1 MSEVAEDVAAAE
13 TAFDQIGGAAIV
25 KAVVDAF
32 YDLMDTDPAYA
43 RLRAIHAPDLTP
55 MRASLAGFLTG
66 WLGGPRDWFAARPG
80 VCMMSLHRSM
90 PIDAELARQW
100 TDAIGRALDQVGV
113 EAEMAEALRE
123 VFGRMSGNMT
133 TL

>member
-1 MSEVAEDVAAAE
+1 MSAAAE
-13 TAFDQIGGAAIV
+13 APVAETPFDQIGGAECV
-25 KAVVDAF
+25 QAVVDAF
-32 YDLMDTDPAYA
+32 YDLMDGDPAYV

-100 TDAIGRALDQVGV
+100 TDAMGRALAQAGV

-123 VFGRMSGNMT
+123 VFGRMSANMMT
-133 TL
+133 R

>member
-1 MSEVAEDVAAAE
+1 MSDAAEAPAAE
-13 TAFDQIGGAAIV
+13 TAFDQIGGATRV
-25 KAVVDAF
+25 RAVVDAF
-32 YDLMDTDPAYA
+32 YDLMDTDSAYA

-90 PIDAELARQW
+90 PIDAELAGQW
-100 TDAIGRALDQVGV
+100 TDAMGRALDQVGV
-113 EAEMAEALRE
+113 EPEMADALRE
-123 VFGRMSGNMT
+123 VFGRMSWNMT
-133 TL
+133 TR